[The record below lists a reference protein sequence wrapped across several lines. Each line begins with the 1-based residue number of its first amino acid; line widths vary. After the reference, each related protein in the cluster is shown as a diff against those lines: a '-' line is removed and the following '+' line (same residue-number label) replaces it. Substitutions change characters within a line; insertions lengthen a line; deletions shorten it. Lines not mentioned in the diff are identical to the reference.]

1 MSFSELEAGLALNVC
16 QLRDRNF
23 GHKRECRDTRYFQNE
38 LALSLQLF
46 QKVMAVE

>member
-1 MSFSELEAGLALNVC
+1 MSFSESEAGLALDVR
-16 QLRDRNF
+16 QLRGRNF
-23 GHKRECRDTRYFQNE
+23 GHKREHRDTRYIQNE